1 LDLSGGIKF
10 HLKPIVL
17 TMIQKEKNNNKT
29 FLLSLEFPS
38 ITLPHQLLPLFC
50 LAYAKEQI
58 CTKFVH

>member
-1 LDLSGGIKF
+1 
-10 HLKPIVL
+10 
-17 TMIQKEKNNNKT
+17 MIQKEKNNNTNLFIK
-29 FLLSLEFPS
+29 LEFPS

>member
-1 LDLSGGIKF
+1 
-10 HLKPIVL
+10 
-17 TMIQKEKNNNKT
+17 MIQKGKKTTTIKT
-29 FLLSLEFPS
+29 FFIKLEFPS